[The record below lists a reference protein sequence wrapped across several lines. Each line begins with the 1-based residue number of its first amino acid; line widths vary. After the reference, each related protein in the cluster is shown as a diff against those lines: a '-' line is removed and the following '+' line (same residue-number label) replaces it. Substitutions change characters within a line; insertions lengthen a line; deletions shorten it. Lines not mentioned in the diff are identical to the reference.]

1 MDIYIYH
8 DDRSDG
14 AGCKYIKGC
23 LGVKLKNIC
32 PPITH
37 YGWLIEMP
45 RNLLSGVDDDESTH
59 AFIST
64 PPLRRYPSP
73 EDTKVTGDGGGYMIA
88 NNGRVFFLPGRPF
101 ETREFGLRAACGR
114 CARCKTRSAK
124 SAING
129 NTLNSFCDPTWR

>member
-1 MDIYIYH
+1 MYIYH

-45 RNLLSGVDDDESTH
+45 RNLLSGVDDDDDDARFHLNPTV
-59 AFIST
+59 A
-64 PPLRRYPSP
+64 YPSP
-73 EDTKVTGDGGGYMIA
+73 EDTKVTGGGGAVVVI
-88 NNGRVFFLPGRPF
+88 
-101 ETREFGLRAACGR
+101 
-114 CARCKTRSAK
+114 
-124 SAING
+124 
-129 NTLNSFCDPTWR
+129 